1 MFAVVTP
8 EKIHLPPGTVLR
20 LLGTW
25 QDYQALT
32 QQLGD
37 RTIPRVKY
45 RSGEILLMSPLP
57 IHGRQADVI
66 ADVVKVLLDH
76 LEIDYTAFT
85 PITMELPETSGI
97 EPDYCFYIDNWA
109 AVAGKDRINWEVEP
123 APDLVIEIDVTSYTD
138 INDYLPYRVP
148 EVWLYKKNRL
158 IIYGL
163 ESDSYV
169 PKTSSRYFPNINLSE
184 MISECLQ
191 ITSERNT
198 STAIR
203 ELRRKLANSGETLP

>member
-8 EKIHLPPGTVLR
+8 EKIHLPPGAVVR
-20 LLGTW
+20 LPGTW
-25 QDYQALT
+25 QDYQTLT

-76 LEIDYTAFT
+76 LDIDYTAFT

-109 AVAGKDRINWEVEP
+109 AVAGKDRINWQVEP

-138 INDYLPYRVP
+138 VNDYLPYRVP

-158 IIYGL
+158 MIYGL
-163 ESDSYV
+163 ESNSYTI
-169 PKTSSRYFPNINLSE
+169 KTSSRYFPNINLSE
-184 MISECLQ
+184 MIGECLQ